1 MVQSLH
7 KFSLSWVI
15 FLAKCLVVIL
25 WAWFGDLGR
34 LLDFAKACFGR
45 LDLFWFVWIFFGLV
59 GFISVWYA
67 CLDVSGL
74 LFVCWAFFWVSASV
88 GWIAVALLGLF
99 PFFGGC
105 PCLLCLLLL
114 CWAIQV
120 MLSFVA
126 LPGFVALSGFL
137 S

>member
-1 MVQSLH
+1 MRHVYGSVFTLV
-7 KFSLSWVI
+7 FTFLGY

-74 LFVCWAFFWVSASV
+74 LFVCW
-88 GWIAVALLGLF
+88 I
-99 PFFGGC
+99 
-105 PCLLCLLLL
+105 
-114 CWAIQV
+114 
-120 MLSFVA
+120 
-126 LPGFVALSGFL
+126 FL

>member
-74 LFVCWAFFWVSASV
+74 LFVCWIFFELVLV
-88 GWIAVALLGLF
+88 LDGLLW
-99 PFFGGC
+99 
-105 PCLLCLLLL
+105 L
-114 CWAIQV
+114 CWACFRFSGV
-120 MLSFVA
+120 APVCCACSCFVGLSKSCSA
-126 LPGFVALSGFL
+126 LLRFRGLLPFPVS
-137 S
+137 